1 MQRIEY
7 IPKRYDD
14 HREPWLS
21 FGAPNKEEYE
31 KWSSEACGICCLKM
45 IGDAYG
51 TTSNVSLYQLTMECK
66 QRGGFKELPDGEIQ
80 GVFHQPLLDLAK
92 DYGLDGSIEG
102 NLDIPKIVNSL
113 HNNRFVI
120 LSLDKSKINP
130 KLRGGHL
137 VLVHSYDPETETL
150 LIHDPEPILAEDGQ
164 NIKLSLN
171 RLNEISNRKGL
182 LIWKKEENYKKPI
195 SKLST

>member
-1 MQRIEY
+1 MLKVKY
-7 IPKRYDD
+7 IPKRYDG
-14 HREPWLS
+14 HYEPWLF
-21 FGAPNKEEYE
+21 FGAPNKDEYE
-31 KWSSEACGICCLKM
+31 KWSPEVCGICCLKM

-66 QRGGFKELPDGEIQ
+66 QKGGFKELPNGEIQ
-80 GVFHQPLLDLAK
+80 GIFHKPLLNLAK

-102 NLDIPKIVNSL
+102 NLDIPKIVDSL

-137 VLVHSYDPETETL
+137 VLVHSYDPETKTF

-164 NIKLSLN
+164 NVRVDSD
-171 RLNEISNRKGL
+171 RLGGISNKKGL
-182 LIWKKEENYKKPI
+182 IIWQEEENYTK
-195 SKLST
+195 